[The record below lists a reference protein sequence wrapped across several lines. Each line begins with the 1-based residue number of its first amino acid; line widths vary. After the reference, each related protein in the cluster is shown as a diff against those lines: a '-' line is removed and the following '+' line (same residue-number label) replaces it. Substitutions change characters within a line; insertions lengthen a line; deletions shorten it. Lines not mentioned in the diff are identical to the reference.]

1 MISSLID
8 AALRS
13 LLVAIAVWAGLRGLR
28 VQNVVAQ
35 KAAWGLVLV
44 AATAMPWL
52 LPITAGWR
60 LVPAGATVVL
70 PAAPLKMLASLR
82 PAERSA
88 PLEMDAP
95 SPGLAEARHPAPMT
109 YAPIAATVEAP
120 SETRPSV
127 GGRYPAPL
135 ITDTPAPAQMAIGVR
150 PVSGPRAL
158 PPMTIAWLLYLAVVA
173 VLIARLGYGVYAA
186 CSLWQNAK
194 PISTDVALLPSSP
207 LRLRSSEAV
216 FSPVTIGS
224 GILLPAEFAEWDAE
238 KLRIVIAHEAS
249 HVRQG
254 DFYLQL
260 LAGLYASV
268 FWFSPLGWWL
278 KWKLSELSETISDRA
293 GLNEATS
300 CSSYAQILIEFAAQP
315 RPTLTGVAMARTSN
329 LSQRIERL
337 LNDASFRQAFAGSR
351 RALLAVLM
359 VPVALFASTALIRVQ
374 AAGQESVPQKAP
386 QAVPPA
392 TSPKPSAATPADAPA
407 PAAVPDPAP
416 DPAPAS
422 EQEPAA
428 MPAPPAHLEAP
439 EPPNVEISAPAA
451 PNAYGVVI
459 APLPPIPPTP
469 NVSVSTA
476 VKAKTH
482 FFMSTNGGMAQSTST
497 SDAQVTAKGKS
508 SFYSYRSSND
518 GDSYVIVRGN
528 DGNMSFNGD
537 FHSDDIDKARK
548 VAHGDFL
555 FFSRNGKG
563 YVIDDPATIMQ
574 IEAMYKPMEELGKQ
588 QEALGQKQEE
598 LGRQQEELGRKQEQA
613 TVPAPDIAKEIA
625 KIDEA
630 MAKLQAKKGQQVSQE
645 EISEMQEQLGELQ
658 GRLGELQGKMGDRQG
673 EFGAE
678 QGKLGE
684 QQGKLGEEQGRL
696 GAEQGRIAQ
705 EASRKVNRIIE
716 ESLSKGTA
724 KQVE

>member
-13 LLVAIAVWAGLRGLR
+13 LLVAIAVWAGLRALR

-35 KAAWGLVLV
+35 KAAWGLVL
-44 AATAMPWL
+44 AAAAAMPWL
-52 LPITAGWR
+52 LPVTAGWR

-70 PAAPLKMLASLR
+70 PASPFKMLASLR

-109 YAPIAATVEAP
+109 YAPIAATVETP
-120 SETRPSV
+120 SETRPSA

-135 ITDTPAPAQMAIGVR
+135 ITDTPAPAKMAMGVR

-158 PPMTIAWLLYLAVVA
+158 SPLAIAWLLYLAVVA

-194 PISTDVALLPSSP
+194 PILMGDNWLPGRP

-216 FSPVTIGS
+216 FSPVTIAS

-238 KLRIVIAHEAS
+238 KLRIVVAHEAS

-278 KWKLSELSETISDRA
+278 KRKLSELSETISDRA
-293 GLNEATS
+293 GLSEATS

-315 RPTLTGVAMARTSN
+315 RTTLTGVAMARTSN

-337 LNDASFRQAFAGSR
+337 LNDVSFRQAFAGSR

-374 AAGQESVPQKAP
+374 AAGQQPIP
-386 QAVPPA
+386 QAAPPA
-392 TSPKPSAATPADAPA
+392 AAPTTAPAAPAEAPA
-407 PAAVPDPAP
+407 PAAAP
-416 DPAPAS
+416 DPASAPAAAAS

-428 MPAPPAHLEAP
+428 MPAPPAPLEAP
-439 EPPNVEISAPAA
+439 EPANVEITPAA
-451 PNAYGVVI
+451 PNAVAI
-459 APLPPIPPTP
+459 APMPPLPPTP
-469 NVSVSTA
+469 NVSVSTG
-476 VKAKTH
+476 VKTKTH
-482 FFMSTNGGMAQSTST
+482 FFLSTDGGMAQSSSTSS

-508 SFYSYRSSND
+508 SFYSYRSSSD
-518 GDSYVIVRGN
+518 GDSYVIVRGK

-537 FHSDDIDKARK
+537 FHSGDIDKARK

-630 MAKLQAKKGQQVSQE
+630 MARLQAKKGQQVSQE

-658 GRLGELQGKMGDRQG
+658 GRLGELQGRMGDRQG

-684 QQGKLGEEQGRL
+684 QQGRLGAEQGRL

-705 EASRKVNRIIE
+705 EASHKVNRIIE